1 MSRNTRR
8 WIPAVLAPVLVA
20 GSVFG
25 FSVQASASIDLPN
38 KSASQILQ
46 MINTNPDI
54 AFSGRIIKK
63 ANMGL
68 PPMNIVPDISQ
79 SMIDEMAKKMPAEMS
94 DFLPKASAQ
103 GELALALEFFAG
115 THKANIYV
123 DGAEK
128 MRLQVLDLLSE
139 RQFIRNGNEAWAYY
153 AGKAMAQ
160 HTVLDATEV
169 TKAEA
174 EARSFFNSNSGKLPF
189 DYTSPAAVAD
199 FILAQSDKYST
210 VSVASDIKIAGR
222 GAYQITITPKGNQ
235 SLVSSATLSIDAAT
249 GLPLA
254 ARVIAVGQSSP
265 AFEVAFETIT
275 FETPAASNFNFTPPA
290 GTRVVEVPAPT
301 KADVLR
307 ELAKATKG
315 KKVPTQAE
323 AEELA
328 NAKLEEL
335 MAQGWGA
342 VAQVPADQVPA
353 ELRTLQ
359 AQNSLYKELTKP
371 VAGGRVFT
379 SALMNIFFADNG
391 DIYAGSVTVERLLA
405 VAAK

>member
-1 MSRNTRR
+1 MSRNRRR
-8 WIPAVLAPVLVA
+8 WIPAVLAPVVVA
-20 GSVFG
+20 GSIFG
-25 FSVQASASIDLPN
+25 FSVQANAAIDLPD

-46 MINTNPDI
+46 LLNTKPDI
-54 AFSGRIIKK
+54 AFSGRIVKK
-63 ANMGL
+63 ASMGL

-79 SMIDEMAKKMPAEMS
+79 SMIDEAKKRMPKEMS

-139 RQFIRNGNEAWAYY
+139 RDFIRNGADLWSYDATKSLAQHSLINEADV
-153 AGKAMAQ
+153 KR
-160 HTVLDATEV
+160 
-169 TKAEA
+169 AEA
-174 EARSFFNSNSGKLPF
+174 QAKKIFDANKGKLPF

-199 FILAQSDKYST
+199 YLLAQGGKYAT
-210 VSVASDIKIAGR
+210 LTVASDIKVAGR
-222 GAYQITITPKGNQ
+222 GAYQITMTPKSNQ
-235 SLVSSATLSIDAAT
+235 SLVASATIAVDAAT

-254 ARVIAVGQSSP
+254 ARVNAVGQDSP

-275 FETPAASNFNFTPPA
+275 FETPAASNFAFNPPA

-307 ELAKATKG
+307 QLAQAPALPSEADAKA
-315 KKVPTQAE
+315 
-323 AEELA
+323 
-328 NAKLEEL
+328 KLTDL
-335 MAQGWGA
+335 MNQGWGA
-342 VAQVPADQVPA
+342 VAKVPAAQVPA
-353 ELRTLQ
+353 ELRLLQ
-359 AQNSLYKELTKP
+359 ANNSLYKELTKP

-391 DIYAGSVTVERLLA
+391 DIYAGSVTVARLLD

>member
-1 MSRNTRR
+1 
-8 WIPAVLAPVLVA
+8 
-20 GSVFG
+20 
-25 FSVQASASIDLPN
+25 
-38 KSASQILQ
+38 
-46 MINTNPDI
+46 
-54 AFSGRIIKK
+54 
-63 ANMGL
+63 MGL

-79 SMIDEMAKKMPAEMS
+79 SMIDEAKKRMPKEMS

-139 RQFIRNGNEAWAYY
+139 RDFIRNGADLWSYDATKSLAQHSVINEA
-153 AGKAMAQ
+153 
-160 HTVLDATEV
+160 EV
-169 TKAEA
+169 KRAEA
-174 EARSFFNSNSGKLPF
+174 QAKKIFDVNKGKLPF
-189 DYTSPAAVAD
+189 DSTSPAAVAD
-199 FILAQSDKYST
+199 YLLAQGGKYAT
-210 VSVASDIKIAGR
+210 FTVASDIKVAGR
-222 GAYQITITPKGNQ
+222 GAYQITMTPKSNQ
-235 SLVSSATLSIDAAT
+235 SLVASATIAVDAAT

-254 ARVIAVGQSSP
+254 ARVNAVGQESP

-275 FETPAASNFNFTPPA
+275 FDTPAASNFAFNPPA

-307 ELAKATKG
+307 QLAEAPALPSEADAKA
-315 KKVPTQAE
+315 
-323 AEELA
+323 
-328 NAKLEEL
+328 KLTDL
-335 MAQGWGA
+335 MNQGWGA
-342 VAQVPADQVPA
+342 VAKVPVAQVPA
-353 ELRTLQ
+353 ELRLLQ
-359 AQNSLYKELTKP
+359 ANNSLYKELTKP

-391 DIYAGSVTVERLLA
+391 DIYAGSVTVARLLD